1 MKTEILVTTIS
12 EIPTE
17 TETSTTND
25 KIDKYLELVGG
36 KRNSTIIWQFAP
48 PLPEAES
55 LKLKRLRYSQQSYVQ
70 YFV

>member
-1 MKTEILVTTIS
+1 MDIWVKIIGVKVLWIFQRQKASLYYWMKTEILVTTIS

-36 KRNSTIIWQFAP
+36 KWN
-48 PLPEAES
+48 
-55 LKLKRLRYSQQSYVQ
+55 
-70 YFV
+70 